1 MATKKQRREEFIE
14 TRTQEL
20 TAAGKPVNQTAI
32 AARFETLSG
41 TPTGR
46 QQITTVVQRGRLAAK
61 PAGEDN
67 TAGTGE
73 TGAGDTGATTTATDT
88 DFSTI
93 AERIANLNFQF
104 QQQQFEMQVAQQRS
118 DARTVIQSVLAQYG
132 LQDLSQYLFDLVAGG
147 DINLNN
153 ADAIIQKIKDQPAYV
168 QRFPANQARL
178 KRGLPELDPA
188 TYIGLERQYL
198 ATLRA
203 NGMPENFYDNPQ
215 EDFAKWIE
223 GDVSPAELQQRV
235 EEGYRAVADA
245 DPMVVSEMRRLYAVG
260 DSDLAAYFLDP
271 ERAQPLLTGKQ
282 LQRQAQAANI
292 AARAQEQ
299 AGITL
304 NASFAEELAS
314 RGISAQQAL
323 AGFSEIGALGE
334 LTQTF
339 AGETAIDVQDF
350 IGAAFGYSPEA
361 AREIERRRRG
371 RIAEFTGGGGFT
383 RTTGETSGAIRTGIG
398 EAQ

>member
-1 MATKKQRREEFIE
+1 MATKKQRREEFIQ
-14 TRTQEL
+14 TRTAEL
-20 TAAGKPVNQTAI
+20 TAAGKPVDETAL
-32 AARFETLSG
+32 AARFEALAG
-41 TPTGR
+41 TPEGR
-46 QQITTVVQRGRLAAK
+46 QQITQVVQRGRLVEK
-61 PAGEDN
+61 PLDEDN
-67 TAGTGE
+67 TGGS
-73 TGAGDTGATTTATDT
+73 GGVKGATTIGTQV
-88 DFSTI
+88 DFTSI
-93 AERIANLNFQF
+93 AERIANLTFEFQRQEADIR
-104 QQQQFEMQVAQQRS
+104 QQQQRT
-118 DARTVIQSVLAQYG
+118 DARAVIQSTLAQYG
-132 LQDLSQYLFDLVAGG
+132 LQDLSQYLYDLVAGG
-147 DINLNN
+147 EVNLNN
-153 ADAIIQKIKDQPAYV
+153 ADAIVQKIKDQPTYI

-203 NGMPENFYDNPQ
+203 NGLPEKFYDDPK

-223 GDVSPAELQQRV
+223 GDVSPAEVQVRIEQ
-235 EEGYRAVADA
+235 GYNAVADA
-245 DPMVVSEMRRLYAVG
+245 DPMVVAEMRRLYAVG
-260 DSDLAAYFLDP
+260 DGDLAAYFLDP

-292 AARAQEQ
+292 SARAQEQ

-304 NASFAEELAS
+304 NATFAEELAS

-323 AGFSEIGALGE
+323 AGFGEIGALGE

-339 AGETAIDVQDF
+339 AGEEAIDVQDF
-350 IGAAFGYSPEA
+350 IGAAFGYSPQA
-361 AREIERRRRG
+361 TQQIERRRRQ
-371 RIAEFTGGGGFT
+371 RVAEFTGGGGFT

>member
-14 TRTQEL
+14 TRTAEL
-20 TAAGKPVNQTAI
+20 TAAGKPVDQTAL

-41 TPTGR
+41 TAAGR
-46 QQITTVVQRGRLAAK
+46 QQITTVVQRGRVVEVPTGTQTGTQTA
-61 PAGEDN
+61 
-67 TAGTGE
+67 TAGTG
-73 TGAGDTGATTTATDT
+73 ATQEPPDYA
-88 DFSTI
+88 SI
-93 AERIANLNFQF
+93 AERIANLNFEF
-104 QQQQFEMQVAQQRS
+104 QRQQSDIQLNQQRT
-118 DARTVIQSVLAQYG
+118 DARAVIQATLAQYG
-132 LQDLSQYLFDLVAGG
+132 LQDLSQYLYDLLSAG

-153 ADAIIQKIKDQPAYV
+153 ADAIIQKIKDQPAYI

-178 KRGLPELDPA
+178 KKGLSELDPS

-203 NGMPENFYDNPQ
+203 NGLPEKFYDNPQ

-223 GDVSPAELQQRV
+223 GDVSPAEVQVRIEQ
-235 EEGYRAVADA
+235 GYNAVKDA
-245 DPMVVSEMRRLYAVG
+245 DPMVVAEMRRLYAVG
-260 DSDLAAYFLDP
+260 DGELAAYFLDP

-292 AARAQEQ
+292 SARAQEQ

-304 NASFAEELAS
+304 DASFAEELAS

-339 AGETAIDVQDF
+339 AGEEAIGVQDF

-361 AREIERRRRG
+361 AQEIERRRR
-371 RIAEFTGGGGFT
+371 RRVAEFTGGGGFT
-383 RTTGETSGAIRTGIG
+383 RTTGETSGSIRTGIA